1 MIQQLNE
8 SYSVKTLCN
17 AFGVHRSSYKYWAE
31 RPHAIDTERIHLL
44 SEVRAAHA
52 ESNGSAG
59 ARTIADIVTTK
70 GTSLS
75 RYRAGKLMKQLEL
88 VSCQVPKHAYK
99 KADQEHVIIAK
110 VVAVIVG
117 TMRRWKDFLEV

>member
-99 KADQEHVIIAK
+99 KRIRSMSLLRINWIGNLPLTNRIK
-110 VVAVIVG
+110 SGVA
-117 TMRRWKDFLEV
+117 M

>member
-17 AFGVHRSSYKYWAE
+17 AFGVYRSSYKYWVE
-31 RPHAIDTERIHLL
+31 RPYTIDAEQIHLL

-59 ARTIADIVTTK
+59 ARTTADIVTTK
-70 GTSLS
+70 GTS
-75 RYRAGKLMKQLEL
+75 
-88 VSCQVPKHAYK
+88 
-99 KADQEHVIIAK
+99 
-110 VVAVIVG
+110 
-117 TMRRWKDFLEV
+117 